1 MSLIPIA
8 YLDIALVALH
18 ERHPAA
24 LLRAWMLLRLA
35 LIFFEDAF
43 IERFGCL
50 ITRERADIANS
61 VPPPIRLD
69 FILSRRYIHCS

>member
-18 ERHPAA
+18 ERHPVA
-24 LLRAWMLLRLA
+24 LLRALVLRLA

-50 ITRERADIANS
+50 ITRERADIADPI
-61 VPPPIRLD
+61 PPPISLD
-69 FILSRRYIHCS
+69 FTLSRWYIHCS

>member
-8 YLDIALVALH
+8 YLDVALVELH

-35 LIFFEDAF
+35 LIFLEDA
-43 IERFGCL
+43 IIKCFGCL
-50 ITRERADIANS
+50 ITRKRADITDS
-61 VPPPIRLD
+61 IPRSLIVL
-69 FILSRRYIHCS
+69 